1 MGKVFKIESNKQ
13 GLVAG
18 LLGGASISLLL
29 FLILPLTQQL
39 TGSNPKNLL
48 LKVNVTLPPPPPPPP
63 PPSPP
68 PKLEEEEE
76 KPELLE
82 EQELLTLNQ
91 LEIALNPGLGGVGVY
106 ANLNPKVSADTIS
119 EMKIFDL
126 SEVDREPRALVQI
139 NPKYPLRLIRN
150 KIKGRVDIWVVI
162 DEIGKVTDYKV
173 KSSTHLSFTKEVTR
187 VIKKWKFSPAIKN
200 GKPVAIRKIQPFLFG
215 DQ

>member
-1 MGKVFKIESNKQ
+1 MGKVFKIESNKK
-13 GLVAG
+13 GLVVG
-18 LLGGASISLLL
+18 LLGGLLISFLLL
-29 FLILPLTQQL
+29 LILPFTQQL

-48 LKVNVTLPPPPPPPP
+48 LKVDVTLTPPPPPPPP
-63 PPSPP
+63 PPPT
-68 PKLEEEEE
+68 KLEEEEE
-76 KPELLE
+76 KPQMVE

-91 LEIALNPGLGGVGVY
+91 LELALNPGLGGIGIY
-106 ANLNPKVSADTIS
+106 ANLNPKVSTDTIT

-150 KIKGRVDIWVVI
+150 KVKGRVDIWVVI
-162 DEIGKVTDYKV
+162 DERGKVNDYKV
-173 KSSTHLSFTKEVTR
+173 KSTTHLSFTKEVTR

-200 GKPVAIRKIQPFLFG
+200 GKPVTVRKIQPFLFG

>member
-1 MGKVFKIESNKQ
+1 MGKVFKIESNKK
-13 GLVAG
+13 GLVVG
-18 LLGGASISLLL
+18 LLGGLLISFLLL
-29 FLILPLTQQL
+29 LILPFTQQL

-48 LKVNVTLPPPPPPPP
+48 LKVDVTLPPPPPPLPP
-63 PPSPP
+63 PPPT
-68 PKLEEEEE
+68 KLEEEEE

-91 LEIALNPGLGGVGVY
+91 LELALNPGLGGVGVY

-126 SEVDREPRALVQI
+126 SEVDREPRVLVQI

-150 KIKGRVDIWVVI
+150 KVKGRVDIWVVI
-162 DEIGKVTDYKV
+162 DERGKVTDYKV

-187 VIKKWKFSPAIKN
+187 VIKKWKFNPAMKN
-200 GKPVAIRKIQPFLFG
+200 GKPVTVRKIQPFLFG
-215 DQ
+215 GQ

>member
-1 MGKVFKIESNKQ
+1 MGKVFKIESNKK
-13 GLVAG
+13 GLVVG
-18 LLGGASISLLL
+18 LLGGVSISILLL
-29 FLILPLTQQL
+29 LILPFTQQL

-48 LKVNVTLPPPPPPPP
+48 LKVDVTLPTPPPPPPPP
-63 PPSPP
+63 PT
-68 PKLEEEEE
+68 KLEEEEE

-91 LEIALNPGLGGVGVY
+91 LELALNPGLGGVGVY

-126 SEVDREPRALVQI
+126 SEVDREPRVLVQI

-150 KIKGRVDIWVVI
+150 KVKGRVDIWVVI
-162 DEIGKVTDYKV
+162 DEGGRVTDYKV

-187 VIKKWKFSPAIKN
+187 VIKKWKFNPAMKN
-200 GKPVAIRKIQPFLFG
+200 GKPVTVRKIQPFLFG